1 MSCPSD
7 KIIFRAMPKEL
18 LSICIPTRNRSHLL
32 RDLLFSLDLEITT
45 AQLTPEDVRIYVSDN
60 ASTDNTR
67 ATAQEILGKHPHFTY
82 WCNEKNIGAVGN
94 VLACAAKVPGRY
106 QWIIGDDECVV
117 AGTLSYLLAQLRKYQ
132 PGWFIHSDG
141 QYGRALKPPRTFA
154 TVDEFVRVA
163 ASDDPGVLMTAGTIS
178 LNTFRSDCFDHS
190 LAQSLEPTSTYAH
203 FYGLMNGL
211 HRVGASVILTERHTI
226 VVRPVRPRP
235 SDGELPGDS
244 DRNWL
249 GCMQWLKTTF
259 GLVQMDPE
267 IQSRVVSQ
275 EWFRQACRHPL
286 KTLRNNL
293 ALFLILGTYPRILKR
308 LWYLLKQ

>member
-1 MSCPSD
+1 
-7 KIIFRAMPKEL
+7 MPNEL
-18 LSICIPTRNRSHLL
+18 LSICIPTRNRSRLL
-32 RDLLFSLDLEITT
+32 RDLLCSLDLEIVT
-45 AQLTPEDVRIYVSDN
+45 AQLTPEDVRVYVSDN
-60 ASTDNTR
+60 ASTDDTQ

-82 WCNEKNIGAVGN
+82 WCNEQNIGAVGN

-117 AGTLSYLLAQLRKYQ
+117 AGILPKLLAQLREHQ

-154 TVDEFVRVA
+154 TVDEFVRAA
-163 ASDDPGVLMTAGTIS
+163 ASADPGILMTAGTIS

-211 HRVGASVILTERHTI
+211 HRVGAAVILTDRPTI
-226 VVRPVRPRP
+226 VVRPIRPRP
-235 SDGELPGDS
+235 ADGELPANS

-249 GCMQWLKTTF
+249 DCMLWLKDTF
-259 GLVQMDPE
+259 KMPQLDPE

-275 EWFRQACRHPL
+275 EWLRQLCRHPWQ
-286 KTLRNNL
+286 TFRNNL
-293 ALFLILGTYPRILKR
+293 ALFLILETYPRIFKR
-308 LWYLLKQ
+308 LWYLLKR